1 MWLPWRASKLPIP
14 RTLQVGLCVACGYI
28 FQRDLL
34 LSCEGLRTE
43 LEDKLRD
50 SEQRERAG
58 TAADEQSEA
67 KEKKLVSLK
76 ENCDR

>member
-1 MWLPWRASKLPIP
+1 M
-14 RTLQVGLCVACGYI
+14 
-28 FQRDLL
+28 
-34 LSCEGLRTE
+34 SCEGLKTE